1 MIVMTGMYYKT
12 TILAN
17 LAFDRIVNYEL
28 KVCCK
33 LKHTFTIVNYDRE
46 TFIVHAM
53 MPQVALASLLTET
66 VGFIPIQGMFI
77 R

>member
-1 MIVMTGMYYKT
+1 MIVMTEMYYKT

-17 LAFDRIVNYEL
+17 LAFDRIVNCEL

-46 TFIVHAM
+46 TFK
-53 MPQVALASLLTET
+53 LL
-66 VGFIPIQGMFI
+66 
-77 R
+77 